1 VVFIWGPIILNCPTQ
16 PHGKNL
22 PGTGSAQLEVEGRVV
37 TGKLIKTSGRDAKNP
52 MVFLKSKQPS
62 CIFLFRNS
70 CCQFRIES
78 DGSQQLFEW
87 GITPLFVM
95 LLK

>member
-1 VVFIWGPIILNCPTQ
+1 V
-16 PHGKNL
+16 K
-22 PGTGSAQLEVEGRVV
+22 
-37 TGKLIKTSGRDAKNP
+37 GKLIFQHLVVMPKTRW
-52 MVFLKSKQPS
+52 FLKGQLFFFSKKSKQPS

-87 GITPLFVM
+87 GITPLFLM